1 MIKNLFLLLL
11 ATCSF
16 SLFAEENPARAILE
30 KSIQTTGS
38 SKGCIYLMKGFER
51 IKGKPGLVLNEIFT
65 KVNYSPLKIY
75 AKVLSDPN
83 KGTELLYV
91 KGANSDKIKINPG
104 KFLPTLSLN
113 PFSSMLTKD
122 QHHTLL
128 SSGFMLYTRL
138 IKEGMKRADADGRFD
153 DVFKLEGEVT
163 YNQKKCYK
171 ITVSDPTFGYK
182 TVTTQSNDNLYS
194 VTQRLLVP
202 ECLVVENNSFVK
214 NFESDLS
221 NKQIKVPTSYSKKST
236 IYIDKETLYPIFQE
250 MSDENGVFERYEYYN
265 LKVNPSFSA
274 DEFTEKFG
282 DYAF

>member
-1 MIKNLFLLLL
+1 MIKNSILIAFTLV
-11 ATCSF
+11 SF
-16 SLFAEENPARAILE
+16 TVFAEENPARDILE
-30 KSIQTTGS
+30 RSTQATGKSKS
-38 SKGCIYLMKGFER
+38 CEYLMKGYER

-65 KVNYSPLKIY
+65 KVNYSPNKIY

-91 KGANSDKIKINPG
+91 KGANNDKIRVNPG
-104 KFLPTLSLN
+104 KFLPTLSLA
-113 PFSSMLTKD
+113 PFSAMLTKD

-138 IKEGMKRADADGRFD
+138 IKEGMKRADADGRFN
-153 DVFKLEGEVT
+153 DVFKYDGEVT
-163 YNQKKCYK
+163 FNQKKCYK
-171 ITVSDPTFGYK
+171 ITVTDPTFGYI
-182 TVTTQSNDNLYS
+182 TVTTQSNETLYS
-194 VTQRLLVP
+194 LTQRLLVP
-202 ECLVVENNSFVK
+202 ECLVVEKNSFVK

-265 LKVNPSFSA
+265 LRVNPNFAA
-274 DEFTEKFG
+274 DEFTEKFSG
-282 DYAF
+282 YAF